1 MKGERYILKKNPSY
15 VAPVR
20 MAIINEKPQKT
31 KCWEAYAEIGMLVH
45 GGGWDMVRDEALE
58 N

>member
-15 VAPVR
+15 VTPVR
-20 MAIINEKPQKT
+20 MAIINEKLQKT
-31 KCWEAYAEIGMLVH
+31 KCWEGYAEIGMLVH
-45 GGGWDMVRDEALE
+45 GGGWDMVHDEASE